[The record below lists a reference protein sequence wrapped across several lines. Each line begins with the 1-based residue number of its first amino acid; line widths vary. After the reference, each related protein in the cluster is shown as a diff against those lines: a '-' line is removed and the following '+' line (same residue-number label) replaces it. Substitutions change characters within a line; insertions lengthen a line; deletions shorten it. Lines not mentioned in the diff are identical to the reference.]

1 MLQHRKS
8 EQKSSLPLLC
18 LTLCS
23 IYLAGCGPAMAQRT
37 EEVVVAPIGDEGE
50 VTVASMTREE
60 LEDQV
65 RRFADRY
72 FTRVTLA
79 ANKVREQTTTSEQ
92 YLLMQQW
99 KSISFAT
106 IVQIA
111 IGQNAVTNLLDMM
124 VLTTLSRV
132 LVEEYWVP
140 EVIGESIGQDFISA
154 YRILEKDIWT
164 VADAVLTTDQ
174 QDDLR
179 ILISEWRTANPDQI
193 YPWYVRLSEF
203 SGQRAA
209 RLNSLKQSG
218 GLLKEVAKARE
229 AAEEMQEFG
238 ERVLFYLQRAPA
250 LTSMEM
256 ENSFLEVLGGPE
268 MSLILDDVDRFVV
281 AVEEL
286 VAVIDELPGD
296 RLAAVDQLMERISE
310 ERRALIQDL
319 STTGPDVSE
328 ALNELRQSVEA
339 FERIVNTLNQGEA
352 ASEPFDIDKYQAVA
366 AEAGKT
372 ASELRLLAEAL
383 SDTLDNSSNLVSLI
397 DTLAETQTNLMNRL
411 FLLAVAL
418 IFIFFA
424 VLLVYRHLAKR
435 LVAP

>member
-1 MLQHRKS
+1 MPQHRMS
-8 EQKSSLPLLC
+8 QQKSPLPLLC

-23 IYLAGCGPAMAQRT
+23 IYLAGCEPAMAQRT
-37 EEVVVAPIGDEGE
+37 EEVVVAPIGDKGE
-50 VTVASMTREE
+50 NTAKSMTREE

-79 ANKVREQTTTSEQ
+79 ANNVRAQTTTSEQ

-99 KSISFAT
+99 KSVSFAT

-140 EVIGESIGQDFISA
+140 EVIGESVGQDFISA
-154 YRILEKDIWT
+154 YRILEEDIWT

-179 ILISEWRTANPDQI
+179 SLISEWHTANPDQI

-209 RLNSLKQSG
+209 RLNSIKQSG
-218 GLLKEVAKARE
+218 GLLKEVARARE
-229 AAEEMQEFG
+229 AAEEMQAFG

-250 LTSMEM
+250 ITSTEF
-256 ENSFLEVLGGPE
+256 ENSVLEVLGGPE

-352 ASEPFDIDKYQAVA
+352 TSEPFDIDKYQAVA

-383 SDTLDNSSNLVSLI
+383 GDTLDNSSNLVSLI